1 MPIKQFVFEP
11 ITLYRPMRV
20 FGKAIAPSASIG
32 KPFAPEADFLVRLI
46 TDYRGHQD
54 MLRSETDVDFKN
66 FENMMRG
73 RHQLSPKSLSS
84 LAERFGVGPDELTSW
99 IHGNE
104 HGALAPN
111 LLGIF
116 SLLETVPSAIVSQV
130 LGTPILCKCC
140 GANMLDDRD
149 AFWRR
154 QLVSYAAPEYE
165 FAERLLRATVG
176 AACMFAA
183 VAGVLGKHFQ
193 WDDVSSLA
201 HPSKYPISHWLKL
214 MQPHYDVSSLIDLSA
229 KMQLMPATE
238 CQVSY
243 GLLKKWSSGSELMPV
258 TVANALTNNT
268 DEPIRLALYFTLA
281 RTICFIVDFLCSAAL
296 EKPTRVQVQEIV
308 HCRINGLIANMR
320 MAISEDQKRRM

>member
-1 MPIKQFVFEP
+1 MPIKQSAFGP

-20 FGKAIAPSASIG
+20 FGKAIAPSARVG
-32 KPFAPEADFLVRLI
+32 EPFVPDADFLVRLI
-46 TDYRGHQD
+46 TDYRGHRD
-54 MLRSETDVDFKN
+54 MLRSEIDVDFKN

-73 RHQLSPKSLSS
+73 RHQLSTTSLSS
-84 LAERFGVGPDELTSW
+84 LSRRFGVAPDELTSW

-116 SLLETVPSAIVSQV
+116 SLLETVPSAIASQV
-130 LGTPILCKCC
+130 LAIPVLCKCC
-140 GANMLDDRD
+140 GANMLDDRNV
-149 AFWRR
+149 FWRR
-154 QLVSYAAPEYE
+154 QLVSYATPEYE

-176 AACMFAA
+176 AACIFAA
-183 VAGVLGKHFQ
+183 IAGVLGKPFHLE
-193 WDDVSSLA
+193 DVSSIA

-214 MQPHYDVSSLIDLSA
+214 MQAHYGVSSLTDLSA
-229 KMQLMPATE
+229 RMQLMPATE

-258 TVANALTNNT
+258 AVATALTKNT
-268 DEPIRLALYFTLA
+268 NEPIRLALYFTLA

-296 EKPTRVQVQEIV
+296 VKPTRVQAQEIV
-308 HCRINGLIANMR
+308 YGRINGLIANMR
-320 MAISEDQKRRM
+320 MAITEEQKRHV